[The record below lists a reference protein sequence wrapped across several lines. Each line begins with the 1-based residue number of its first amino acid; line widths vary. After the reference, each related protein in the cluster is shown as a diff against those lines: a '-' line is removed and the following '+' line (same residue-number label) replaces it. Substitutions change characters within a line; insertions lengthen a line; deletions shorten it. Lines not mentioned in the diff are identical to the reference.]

1 MKLKSSM
8 TLFERAAP
16 DAAVCAQVLE
26 RYFDEQRDRR
36 TLELLG
42 G

>member
-1 MKLKSSM
+1 M

-16 DAAVCAQVLE
+16 DAAIFGQVLE
-26 RYFDEQRDRR
+26 RYFGGQRDRR